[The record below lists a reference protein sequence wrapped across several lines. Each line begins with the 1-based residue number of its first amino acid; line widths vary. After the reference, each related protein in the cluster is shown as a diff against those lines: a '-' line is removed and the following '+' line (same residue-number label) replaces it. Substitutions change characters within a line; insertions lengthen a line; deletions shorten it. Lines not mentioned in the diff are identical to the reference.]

1 MKTIQERI
9 EALRQRIV
17 IAARNAGRN
26 ERDIELLAVSK
37 TRDLQA
43 INQAI
48 AAKLCA
54 FGENYV
60 QEAVAKIEQVEH
72 TPIAWHFIG
81 ALQTNKTRI
90 VAERFD
96 LSLIHI

>member
-1 MKTIQERI
+1 MNTVQERI
-9 EALRQRIV
+9 EILRQRII
-17 IAARNAGRN
+17 IAAQNAGRN

-54 FGENYV
+54 FVENYV
-60 QEAVAKIEQVEH
+60 QEAVEKI
-72 TPIAWHFIG
+72 
-81 ALQTNKTRI
+81 
-90 VAERFD
+90 
-96 LSLIHI
+96 